1 MPEYRGERVRV
12 LVTGGAGLV
21 AGHLVGSASA
31 GTEVHVTWRTSP
43 PVAGPAAHQVDL
55 CDTDAVRTL
64 CDHVRPDLVV
74 HTAYSQSSRA
84 DVVDATRSVAAAAAA
99 CGARLVH
106 LSSDMVFGGADAP
119 YDEDAVPDPLND
131 YGRWKLAAEQLAA
144 EHVPEALVTRTSL
157 VVSRQPLDH
166 QARWLQR
173 ALMAGEEV
181 TLFDDEY
188 RTPVQADELAV
199 AIWRLVADGAT
210 GVVHLAGPERLSRA
224 QIGLRCA
231 EQLGLATGLVRTA
244 SAADHPDP
252 RPRDLSLASFRR
264 PNSVGGPVGW

>member
-1 MPEYRGERVRV
+1 MRV
-12 LVTGGAGLV
+12 LITGGAGLV
-21 AGHLVGSASA
+21 AGHLVRTAPA
-31 GTEVHVTWRTSP
+31 DVELHVTWRTSR

-55 CDTDAVRTL
+55 CDAAAVGAL
-64 CDHVRPDLVV
+64 CEQVRPDLVV

-84 DVVDATRSVAAAAAA
+84 DVVDATAAVAAAAAA

-106 LSSDMVFGGADAP
+106 LSSDMVFGGGDAT
-119 YDEDAVPDPLND
+119 YDEDDVPDPLND
-131 YGRWKLAAEQLAA
+131 YGRWKLASEQLAVA
-144 EHVPEALVTRTSL
+144 HVPAVLVTRTSL
-157 VVSRQPLDH
+157 VVSGDPLDH

-173 ALMAGEEV
+173 ALTAGEEV

-188 RTPVQADELAV
+188 RTPVQAHDLAG
-199 AIWRLVADGAT
+199 AIWDLVADEAA

-231 EQLGLATGLVRTA
+231 QQLGLPTDLVRTA
-244 SAADHPDP
+244 SAADHPEP
-252 RPRDLSLASFRR
+252 RPRDLSLASVRR

>member
-1 MPEYRGERVRV
+1 VRV
-12 LVTGGAGLV
+12 LITGGAGLV
-21 AGHLVGSASA
+21 AGHLVRSAPA

-43 PVAGPAAHQVDL
+43 PVAGPVAHQLDL
-55 CDTDAVRTL
+55 CDSRAVGAL
-64 CDHVRPDLVV
+64 CEGIQPDVVV
-74 HTAYSQSSRA
+74 HTAYSQSSES

-106 LSSDMVFGGADAP
+106 LSSDMVFGGDDAP

-131 YGRWKLAAEQLAA
+131 YGRWKHAAEQLAT
-144 EHVPEALVTRTSL
+144 EHVPDALVTRTSL
-157 VVSRQPLDH
+157 VVSGQPLDH

-173 ALMAGEEV
+173 ALVAGEEV

-188 RTPVQADELAV
+188 RTPVQADDLAE
-199 AIWRLVADGAT
+199 AIWGLVADGAA

-231 EQLGLATGLVRTA
+231 EQLGLSADLVRTA
-244 SAADHPDP
+244 SAADHPQP
-252 RPRDLSLASFRR
+252 RPRDLSLASVCR